1 MSRASDPVVKMEF
14 EDIISRLE
22 IIEQSLKSGGSSK
35 SSDKNAHLQKN
46 SYRLIKED
54 SKYYV
59 EFKHKDGWIRSE
71 ASNFTLRG

>member
-1 MSRASDPVVKMEF
+1 MSRVNDPLIKMEIQ
-14 EDIISRLE
+14 ELE
-22 IIEQSLKSGGSSK
+22 KKIEILEQSIKSNRSNST
-35 SSDKNAHLQKN
+35 DKNEDKQIGT
-46 SYRLIKED
+46 YRVIKED